1 MSRDIHSKG
10 WSSSTKVEY
19 RDDENVIGR
28 SGARD
33 GTGKSTSGRK
43 SVLEKLSNL
52 VKTEDESG
60 HLVPVCE
67 TINIIKMDSGDISND
82 INPAIPPH
90 DVKVDGEEKQET
102 APCQTEQSKG
112 DGQNELKSVISVYH
126 HRRAA
131 CYEIVAFNIAKDTE
145 MNRLY
150 VPASEVKEL
159 TRRKTRLSFV
169 NATSHK
175 KISEKFADLLMFT
188 IDENKNQVMGFKRTD
203 SSKTNKKYPTAI
215 KKPEGLTPA
224 AYQKPSFTSNGTLAP
239 KGKRV
244 SLFSK
249 IGQRLSI
256 WKKNAQTHP
265 KQAPVRTQFDS
276 VPTNAEADEGMN
288 ENGPCP
294 IKTIPRE
301 NSSTDLNSH
310 LKYDKSVN
318 SMLDEAAQMRKDLEA
333 KRAAKKKG
341 KK

>member
-188 IDENKNQVMGFKRTD
+188 IDENKNHVMGFKRTD
-203 SSKTNKKYPTAI
+203 SSKTSQYVLCYCFLSYSVLCVCGANAADKKYPTAI

-224 AYQKPSFTSNGTLAP
+224 AYQKPSFTSNGYRSRISNFCCLIVYICSTLAP

-265 KQAPVRTQFDS
+265 KQAPVRTQF
-276 VPTNAEADEGMN
+276 E
-288 ENGPCP
+288 
-294 IKTIPRE
+294 
-301 NSSTDLNSH
+301 
-310 LKYDKSVN
+310 
-318 SMLDEAAQMRKDLEA
+318 
-333 KRAAKKKG
+333 
-341 KK
+341 